1 MVGSALGPALEQA
14 GHQVVPLRRGVP
26 GAGAHGPWW
35 EPRQARFE
43 WGDGTGWDAVVHLAG
58 ENIAGRWTPARKARI
73 RDSRVQGTRLLS
85 EALAR
90 LASPPAVLLCAS
102 ATGFYGDRGAE
113 WVDELSAPGS
123 GFLADVC
130 REWEAAAAP
139 AAALGIRVA
148 HLRLGVVLTRAG
160 GALAKMLPV
169 FRAGLGGCF
178 GSGRQFWSWVVIE
191 DAVGAF
197 LHALGSDRLSGPI
210 NVVSPQPVMN
220 LEFTRTLGAALKRP
234 ACCPVPAFAVR
245 LFFGEMGEATLLSSA
260 RVRPARLEQ
269 SGYSFKHPGLEEA
282 LRALLI

>member
-1 MVGSALGPALEQA
+1 MIGSAWGPALEQA
-14 GHQVVPLRRGVP
+14 GHQVVPLRRGASS
-26 GAGAHGPWW
+26 AGAHGPWW
-35 EPRQARFE
+35 EPNDDRVE

-90 LASPPAVLLCAS
+90 LATPPRVLLCAS

-113 WVDELSAPGS
+113 WLDERSAPGS

-169 FRAGLGGCF
+169 FRAGLGGRV
-178 GSGRQFWSWVVIE
+178 GSGRQFWSWVAID

-197 LHALGSDRLSGPI
+197 LHALGSDQLSGPV
-210 NVVSPQPVMN
+210 NVVSPQPVTN
-220 LEFTRTLGAALKRP
+220 LEFTRTLGAVLKRP

-245 LFFGEMGEATLLSSA
+245 LLFGEMGEATLLSSA

-269 SGYSFKHPGLEEA
+269 SGYSFRHPGLEEA
-282 LRALLI
+282 LRALLS